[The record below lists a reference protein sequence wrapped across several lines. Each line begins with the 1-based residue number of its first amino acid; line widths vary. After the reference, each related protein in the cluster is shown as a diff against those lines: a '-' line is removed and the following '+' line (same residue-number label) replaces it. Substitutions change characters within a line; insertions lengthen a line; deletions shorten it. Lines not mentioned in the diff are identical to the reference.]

1 LRLPGPV
8 QNSDAEGELV
18 RAEVICERAGVGG
31 GVGER
36 GACGHQ
42 AGVAG
47 GGGGGEAVV
56 VGAERRA
63 RLGPCDGWG
72 WRAGK
77 GHGESEAVAG
87 LDGELLV
94 AGVEAEAFGRGF
106 WKR

>member
-1 LRLPGPV
+1 
-8 QNSDAEGELV
+8 
-18 RAEVICERAGVGG
+18 
-31 GVGER
+31 
-36 GACGHQ
+36 
-42 AGVAG
+42 
-47 GGGGGEAVV
+47 VV